1 MKDITD
7 YQDKKILVLGLAKS
21 GVSAARLLQKLG
33 ALVTVND
40 AKPFDENPDAQEL
53 LEDGIKVVTGG
64 HPLTLL
70 DEGFELIVKN
80 PGIPYTNPIIKGALS
95 KKIPIISEPEL
106 AYQVL
111 SGEMIGITG
120 SNGKTTTTTMI
131 QLMLDEKRPAGHA
144 YLAGNIGIP
153 ATTVVQKIQSQDTM
167 VTELS
172 SFMLASVT
180 TLKPHIAVITNIF
193 SNHLDW
199 HGTRENYVRD
209 KMHITKNQTEKDYL
223 VINWDNPEWQHL
235 SKQTKAQVV
244 PFSRQDLTEDGAYQ
258 KGEDLYFKGEKIIA
272 ASDIKVPGVQNVENA
287 LAAIAVA
294 KIEGQSNES
303 IVHVLESFGGVKH
316 RVQYVTTW
324 NDRDFY
330 NDSKATDIE
339 ATQVA
344 LRSFTKP
351 IVLIAGGL
359 DRGYTF
365 EKLEADFKAHV
376 KAIIL
381 VGQTSSLLAETAKNA
396 GVPVIEFAHKVLD
409 AVPLAYKASDAGDVV
424 LLSPANAS
432 WDQYKTFEVRGNEF
446 INAVQTLQN
455 GKKA

>member
-1 MKDITD
+1 MKEITD

-40 AKPFDENPDAQEL
+40 AKPFDENPDAQSL
-53 LEDGIKVVTGG
+53 LEEGIKVVTGG

-80 PGIPYTNPIIKGALS
+80 PGIPYTNPIIKGALA

-131 QLMLDEKRPAGHA
+131 QLMLDENRSTGHA

-153 ATTVVQKIQSQDTM
+153 ATTVVQKVQSQDVM

-172 SFMLASVT
+172 SFMLASVK

-209 KMHITKNQTEKDYL
+209 KMHITRNQTAQDFL
-223 VINWDNPEWQHL
+223 VINWDNPEWQQL
-235 SKQTKAQVV
+235 SKQTSAQVV
-244 PFSRQDLTEDGAYQ
+244 PFSRKNLTEEGAYQ
-258 KGEDLYFKGEKIIA
+258 NGDFLYFKGEKIIA
-272 ASDIKVPGVQNVENA
+272 AADIRVPGVQNIENA

-294 KIEGQSNES
+294 KISGQTNEA
-303 IVHVLESFGGVKH
+303 IVHVLKTFGGVKH
-316 RVQYVTTW
+316 RVQYVNTW
-324 NDRDFY
+324 NDREFY

-344 LRSFTKP
+344 LRSFKKP

-365 EKLEADFKAHV
+365 EKLETDFKQHV

-381 VGQTSSLLAETAKNA
+381 VGQTSKLLAQTAKSA
-396 GVPVIEFAHKVLD
+396 GVPVIEFAHKVKD
-409 AVPLAYKASDAGDVV
+409 AVPLAYKVSDVGDVI

-432 WDQYKTFEVRGNEF
+432 WDQYKTFEVRGDEF
-446 INAVQTLQN
+446 ISAVQTLQN

>member
-1 MKDITD
+1 MKDITN

-21 GVSAARLLQKLG
+21 GVSAAKLLQKLG

-40 AKPFDENPDAQEL
+40 AKPFDENPDAQAL

-70 DEGFELIVKN
+70 DEGFALIVKN

-95 KKIPIISEPEL
+95 KKIPVISEPEL

-111 SGEMIGITG
+111 SGELIGITG
-120 SNGKTTTTTMI
+120 SNGKTTTTTLI
-131 QLMLDEKRPAGHA
+131 QLMLDKNSGAGHA

-153 ATTVVQKIQSQDTM
+153 ATTVVQKVQDDDVM

-172 SFMLASVT
+172 SFMLASIS

-199 HGTRENYVRD
+199 HGSRENYVRD
-209 KMHITKNQTEKDYL
+209 KMHITKNQTAQDYL
-223 VINWDNPEWQHL
+223 VINWDNEEWQKL
-235 SKQTKAQVV
+235 SQQTNAQVI
-244 PFSRQDLTEDGAYQ
+244 PFSRKGLSTNGAYQ
-258 KGEDLYFKGEKIIA
+258 QGDFLYFKGEKIIA
-272 ASDIKVPGVQNVENA
+272 VDDIKVPGVQNVENA

-294 KIEGQSNES
+294 KISGTPNEA
-303 IVHVLESFGGVKH
+303 IVSVLKTFGGVKH
-316 RVQYVTTW
+316 RVQYVTTFEQ
-324 NDRDFY
+324 RDFY

-344 LRSFTKP
+344 LRSFKRP
-351 IVLIAGGL
+351 VVLIAGGL

-365 EKLEADFKAHV
+365 ERLVPDFKAHV

-381 VGQTSSLLAETAKNA
+381 VGQTSQLLADAAKTA
-396 GVPVIEFAHKVLD
+396 GVPVIKFADKIKD
-409 AVPLAYKASDAGDVV
+409 AVPMAYQQSTENDIV

-432 WDQYKTFEVRGNEF
+432 WDQYPNFEIRGDEF
-446 INAVQTLQN
+446 ITAVNNLQQ

>member
-409 AVPLAYKASDAGDVV
+409 AVPLAYKASDTGDVV

-432 WDQYKTFEVRGNEF
+432 WDQYKTFEVRGDEF

>member
-1 MKDITD
+1 MKDITN

-21 GVSAARLLQKLG
+21 GVSAAKLLQKLG

-40 AKPFDENPDAQEL
+40 AKPFDENPDAQAL

-70 DEGFELIVKN
+70 DEGFALIVKN

-95 KKIPIISEPEL
+95 KKIPVISEPEL

-111 SGEMIGITG
+111 SGELIGITG
-120 SNGKTTTTTMI
+120 SNGKTTTTTLI
-131 QLMLDEKRPAGHA
+131 QLMLDKNGGAGHA

-153 ATTVVQKIQSQDTM
+153 ATTVVQKVQDDDVM

-172 SFMLASVT
+172 SFMLASIS

-199 HGTRENYVRD
+199 HGSRENYVRD
-209 KMHITKNQTEKDYL
+209 KMHITKNQTAQDYL
-223 VINWDNPEWQHL
+223 VINWDNEEWQKL
-235 SKQTKAQVV
+235 SQQTNAQVI
-244 PFSRQDLTEDGAYQ
+244 PFSRKGLSTNGAYQ
-258 KGEDLYFKGEKIIA
+258 QGDFLYFKGEKIIA
-272 ASDIKVPGVQNVENA
+272 VDDIKVPGVQNVENA

-294 KIEGQSNES
+294 KISGTPNEA
-303 IVHVLESFGGVKH
+303 IVSVLKTFGGVTH
-316 RVQYVTTW
+316 RVQYVTTFEQ
-324 NDRDFY
+324 RDFY

-344 LRSFTKP
+344 LRSFKRP
-351 IVLIAGGL
+351 VVLIAGGL

-365 EKLEADFKAHV
+365 ERLVPDFKAHV

-381 VGQTSSLLAETAKNA
+381 VGQTSQLLADAAKTA
-396 GVPVIEFAHKVLD
+396 GVPVIKFADKIKD
-409 AVPLAYKASDAGDVV
+409 AVPMAYQQSTENDIV

-432 WDQYKTFEVRGNEF
+432 WDQYPNFEIRGDEF
-446 INAVQTLQN
+446 ITAVNNLQQ

>member
-1 MKDITD
+1 MKDITN

-21 GVSAARLLQKLG
+21 GVSAAKLLQKLG

-40 AKPFDENPDAQEL
+40 AKPFDENPDAQAF

-70 DEGFELIVKN
+70 DEGFALIVKN

-95 KKIPIISEPEL
+95 KKIPVISEPEL

-111 SGEMIGITG
+111 SGELIGITG
-120 SNGKTTTTTMI
+120 SNGKTTTTTLI
-131 QLMLDEKRPAGHA
+131 QLMLDKNSGAGHA

-153 ATTVVQKIQSQDTM
+153 ATTVVQKVQDDDVM

-172 SFMLASVT
+172 SFMLASIS

-199 HGTRENYVRD
+199 HGSRENYVRD
-209 KMHITKNQTEKDYL
+209 KMHITKNQTAQDYL
-223 VINWDNPEWQHL
+223 VINWDNEEWQKL
-235 SKQTKAQVV
+235 SQQTNAQVI
-244 PFSRQDLTEDGAYQ
+244 PFSRNGLSTNGAYQ
-258 KGEDLYFKGEKIIA
+258 QGDFLYFKGEKIIA
-272 ASDIKVPGVQNVENA
+272 VDDIKVPGVQNVENA

-294 KIEGQSNES
+294 KISGTPNEA
-303 IVHVLESFGGVKH
+303 IVSVLKTFGGVKH
-316 RVQYVTTW
+316 RVQYVTTFEQ
-324 NDRDFY
+324 RDFY

-344 LRSFTKP
+344 LRSFKRP
-351 IVLIAGGL
+351 VVLIAGGL

-365 EKLEADFKAHV
+365 ERLVPDFKAHV

-381 VGQTSSLLAETAKNA
+381 VGQTSQLLADAAKTA
-396 GVPVIEFAHKVLD
+396 GVPVIKFADKIKD
-409 AVPLAYKASDAGDVV
+409 AVPMAYQQSTENDIV

-432 WDQYKTFEVRGNEF
+432 WDQYPNFEIRGDEF
-446 INAVQTLQN
+446 ITAVNNLQQ